1 MTPRPPLATRSA
13 DRQIPQVRPSQRP
26 RPAALHPRRRGA
38 ALPCRVL
45 RDYGCSQQ
53 CRGRAGICRG
63 RSVCPSWLGAR
74 VDHQENG
81 RTCWVERA
89 VAMAGKRVHAGAVTA
104 SCETPQHTSTTEL
117 SVHIW
122 SSSSLSRA
130 DGHRRKQH
138 CRPWPSL
145 IPARAPQRACQGVW
159 TSGRVP
165 HTAKPAT
172 STRFATCTRSTGQ
185 SKDGSA
191 RLRIRRA
198 IAGSVNHDQV
208 DSRVRP
214 SRWPSCERVIHLGV
228 AGRCWWGAS
237 LAAGPTV
244 GAWTVA
250 CSRRS
255 G

>member
-1 MTPRPPLATRSA
+1 MAVLSSA
-13 DRQIPQVRPSQRP
+13 AAAQAFVEADPFVRAGLVHEWTIREMGGHAGLSGLSPWPVSEFTQALSL
-26 RPAALHPRRRGA
+26 PAAKLHNTPARPNSPCTSGRHRR
-38 ALPCRVL
+38 CR
-45 RDYGCSQQ
+45 
-53 CRGRAGICRG
+53 
-63 RSVCPSWLGAR
+63 
-74 VDHQENG
+74 
-81 RTCWVERA
+81 
-89 VAMAGKRVHAGAVTA
+89 
-104 SCETPQHTSTTEL
+104 
-117 SVHIW
+117 
-122 SSSSLSRA
+122 RA

-214 SRWPSCERVIHLGV
+214 SRWPSCEHVIHLGV